1 SNIVDVN
8 FETRKGI
15 LPNGAPKGGFASNR
29 IQRDPVTGA
38 ILSVTDANQN
48 KGRFTDEGLDYE
60 ASYQLD
66 SSIFGRGNFG
76 TFSFTLN
83 GNYLA
88 RYTAQN
94 RQRVPGSKRVL
105 DGHFVGPRR
114 GALPKNR
121 WYASLFYDL
130 GGLDVGATVHFV
142 GQYYDLELA
151 GFNRKIR
158 EWTT

>member
-1 SNIVDVN
+1 
-8 FETRKGI
+8 
-15 LPNGAPKGGFASNR
+15 
-29 IQRDPVTGA
+29 
-38 ILSVTDANQN
+38 
-48 KGRFTDEGLDYE
+48 LDYE

-66 SSIFGRGNFG
+66 SSIFGHANFG
-76 TFSFTLN
+76 TFTFTFN

-94 RQRVPGSKRVL
+94 RQSVPGSKRVL
-105 DGHFVGPRR
+105 DGHFIGPRR

-158 EWTT
+158 EWTTLDLIVNYTFNLPQPVIRQVPGYARDRSRNVKIKDGEANNT